1 LVHLLSI
8 EDMRRCGPDGWL
20 LFYSFHTTMGVADA
34 DQEVAAPLRQEA
46 ERRAEEQLHR
56 APPRN
61 RSNEDDDADDR
72 GGKAFAPQRRS
83 LFQCLRWPSNKG
95 HGREHSPR
103 RSHGESSR
111 HGGRRHDRERS
122 LSPATHRSRECSL
135 DRFNLYFNHQE
146 KADEVDGD
154 ENAKKKGPRRHC
166 KPLHPSPWGKPGA
179 GPARA
184 VCTPPAGDELESRMP
199 EEVSTFNPFD
209 PMLQEAAISMNKVP
223 TAGLGARSE
232 RMDVGNHLQVPEI
245 EAAATQTME
254 GSASQLSDFIHEV
267 MAQPTTTILP
277 TLRKNA
283 KQARAST
290 AMRRSSRLASKSAKK
305 GSKTR
310 RTSCARSWT
319 HSELQSVVK
328 TPQRQ
333 RVHACVNFSKLPSP
347 RSH

>member
-1 LVHLLSI
+1 MIYDVLVHLLSI

-46 ERRAEEQLHR
+46 ERGAEEQLHR

-61 RSNEDDDADDR
+61 RSNEDDDDDDVDDR
-72 GGKAFAPQRRS
+72 GGRAFAPQRRS
-83 LFQCLRWPSNKG
+83 LFQRLRWPSNKG

-179 GPARA
+179 GPAGA

-209 PMLQEAAISMNKVP
+209 PMLQEAA
-223 TAGLGARSE
+223 
-232 RMDVGNHLQVPEI
+232 
-245 EAAATQTME
+245 
-254 GSASQLSDFIHEV
+254 
-267 MAQPTTTILP
+267 
-277 TLRKNA
+277 
-283 KQARAST
+283 
-290 AMRRSSRLASKSAKK
+290 
-305 GSKTR
+305 
-310 RTSCARSWT
+310 
-319 HSELQSVVK
+319 LQSVVK